1 MEKDIKRY
9 NHIISNILTWVWTNN
24 GFSLS
29 KEEIYIVFKYFFY
42 NKPWENIDV
51 LKKSWTLLQR
61 ITKEARQRNM
71 DNAEEIASVC
81 RLKFGEKMKKSFFL
95 WEQDYLLK
103 EIDYK
108 EIEL

>member
-1 MEKDIKRY
+1 
-9 NHIISNILTWVWTNN
+9 
-24 GFSLS
+24 
-29 KEEIYIVFKYFFY
+29 
-42 NKPWENIDV
+42 
-51 LKKSWTLLQR
+51 
-61 ITKEARQRNM
+61 M